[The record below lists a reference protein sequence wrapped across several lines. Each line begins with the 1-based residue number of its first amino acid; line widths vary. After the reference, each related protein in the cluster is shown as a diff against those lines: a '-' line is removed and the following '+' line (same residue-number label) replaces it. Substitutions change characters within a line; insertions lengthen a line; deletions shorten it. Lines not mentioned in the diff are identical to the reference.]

1 MDSIMNIYLDDR
13 YPDISTFASPRDCI
27 SDDPIQLLSSYT
39 PMSKERRGLIY
50 TSLTGAKT
58 GWSLFHLSNRP
69 NWELRNSRTFWH
81 AMDMKFQRF
90 LKEYRELRIHCNE
103 RSHLGVCPGATHA
116 GAAHA
121 NARQNARGGRCLNNC
136 TKGGKYALHDTLQN
150 ALVKALNGDNI
161 KAVAIEA
168 HPYSTETNRTDIS
181 ISSAETPDEVL
192 FYVDTTITN
201 KNQNKI
207 PKLRKLTVENDDL
220 DCCQN
225 LLMNTMVVNNHIFQA
240 SKLKLQKYKRSH
252 ESARAN
258 GSHSNA
264 SIVPFAVD
272 TLGNFCSVAI
282 TFLKAIAKTKF
293 AKISNKAEVR
303 ELAASNWISTTC
315 RDIQTAIIKTCAYN
329 NRFALKCA
337 FGESYNELYPGTI
350 YSPPSYDAHFPS
362 AIMSS

>member
-1 MDSIMNIYLDDR
+1 MASLTTNQTPAKRERTTNKSTLEALQQERAPPPIKIGILVLPAGFESACGIMTKILLYLDIKTLCNVKRSSLIQQCRKAYGCDDFERVRDEALSNDYKGRRSIDEMILSHPARRLYLLIKR
-13 YPDISTFASPRDCI
+13 YKTEFPRCTPFVCACAQGHM
-27 SDDPIQLLSSYT
+27 DDVQSFMTLHPYHKYITNRDVRFYKDDMTLKEYVDEEGKTRYGGEYT
-39 PMSKERRGLIY
+39 PLMISAKHEHFQVVKYLIEQ
-50 TSLTGAKT
+50 GEADPNIANCD
-58 GWSLFHLSNRP
+58 GWNALHLAVETNRTTT
-69 NWELRNSRTFWH
+69 ETFWH

-201 KNQNKI
+201 K
-207 PKLRKLTVENDDL
+207 
-220 DCCQN
+220 
-225 LLMNTMVVNNHIFQA
+225 
-240 SKLKLQKYKRSH
+240 
-252 ESARAN
+252 
-258 GSHSNA
+258 
-264 SIVPFAVD
+264 
-272 TLGNFCSVAI
+272 
-282 TFLKAIAKTKF
+282 
-293 AKISNKAEVR
+293 
-303 ELAASNWISTTC
+303 
-315 RDIQTAIIKTCAYN
+315 
-329 NRFALKCA
+329 
-337 FGESYNELYPGTI
+337 
-350 YSPPSYDAHFPS
+350 
-362 AIMSS
+362 